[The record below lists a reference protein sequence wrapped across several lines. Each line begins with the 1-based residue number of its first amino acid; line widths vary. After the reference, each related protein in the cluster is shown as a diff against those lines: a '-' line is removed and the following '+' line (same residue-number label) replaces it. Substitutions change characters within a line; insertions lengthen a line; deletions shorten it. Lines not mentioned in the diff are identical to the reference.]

1 MNPID
6 QLTQLFERFPG
17 IGPRQARRF
26 VQFLLV
32 ERAGYRNELAEH
44 IRLLASQTSQCG
56 RCYRWFAKDS
66 RSAGTDKKCSICSS
80 TSRDAGTL
88 FIVEKDADIEN
99 VERSGF
105 RGLYFVLGGT
115 IPLAADEPERHI
127 RLIELLARLEADA
140 SSPHIGPSSV
150 SEETHGGRTSVSS
163 KQGVALLTEVILGLS
178 ATTEGDH
185 TRQILQE
192 KILPIAA
199 GLSFKLSSLGR
210 GLSTGSELEYADP
223 DTIESALKSRS

>member
-66 RSAGTDKKCSICSS
+66 RSAGADKKCSICSS
-80 TSRDAGTL
+80 TSRDAGIL
-88 FIVEKDADIEN
+88 FIVEKDADIES

-105 RGLYFVLGGT
+105 KGLYFVLGGT
-115 IPLAADEPERHI
+115 IPLAADEPEKHI
-127 RLIELLARLEADA
+127 RLIELLARLESDA
-140 SSPHIGPSSV
+140 SSPY
-150 SEETHGGRTSVSS
+150 GGRTSVS
-163 KQGVALLTEVILGLS
+163 LTEVILGLS

-192 KILPIAA
+192 KIFPIAA

-223 DTIESALKSRS
+223 DTIASALSSRN